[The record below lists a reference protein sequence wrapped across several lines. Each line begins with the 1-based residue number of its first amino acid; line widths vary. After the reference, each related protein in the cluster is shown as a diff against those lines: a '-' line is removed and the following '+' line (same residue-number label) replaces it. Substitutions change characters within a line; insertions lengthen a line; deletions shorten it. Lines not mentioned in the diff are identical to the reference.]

1 MSTSHPRH
9 RARML
14 YTSVPVETASLP
26 FCSSHLP
33 VRIHRDKDEIQRFAL
48 EFVNATQKR
57 DSKVHESASSR
68 NGGGPDLNF
77 YSLVWNEAD
86 LDKVKHVIEFSE
98 FMWSHD
104 DVVEEEP
111 LDKAISAGQEVRR
124 AMSGKYDDV
133 AGMDN
138 QFRSRIQR
146 FSDVC
151 RRMKAINALGWQV
164 VKDATEEWLL
174 INTKLEGCGSLEE
187 YLILRNIEV
196 GNNVIIG
203 LIRWSRE
210 FHVTEEELDR
220 VRYYTDAIGI
230 FVGLTNDYVS
240 WKRERTQPTDRV
252 ANIVHFLMKK
262 HDLPEDIA
270 ISAARGILL
279 EQERRVL
286 EMSKDLHSK
295 ADISAGLMAYVDHLQ
310 HYAGGVSKTLRF
322 LTFFLPNVVSVSWRN

>member
-104 DVVEEEP
+104 GRSGSCACVVPSTELVDCWADVVEEEP

-196 GNNVIIG
+196 GNKYVVLRLGCFNVADC
-203 LIRWSRE
+203 RP
-210 FHVTEEELDR
+210 
-220 VRYYTDAIGI
+220 
-230 FVGLTNDYVS
+230 VS
-240 WKRERTQPTDRV
+240 
-252 ANIVHFLMKK
+252 
-262 HDLPEDIA
+262 
-270 ISAARGILL
+270 
-279 EQERRVL
+279 
-286 EMSKDLHSK
+286 
-295 ADISAGLMAYVDHLQ
+295 
-310 HYAGGVSKTLRF
+310 
-322 LTFFLPNVVSVSWRN
+322 